1 MEQNNKQA
9 VRTWPFFLLGLV
21 FVLLS
26 GLYGAIAALDA
37 AAHFKDNLLF
47 VLYELLFPE
56 EQSHVSRVCL
66 FRDGARRA
74 LSRSDA
80 GAFGAG

>member
-37 AAHFKDNLLF
+37 AAMA
-47 VLYELLFPE
+47 P
-56 EQSHVSRVCL
+56 
-66 FRDGARRA
+66 
-74 LSRSDA
+74 
-80 GAFGAG
+80 